1 MHAISI
7 IAGEILNMPLL
18 YNWDIHYNIICIISS
33 SNDKLIIHLFYFEES
48 IIIT

>member
-33 SNDKLIIHLFYFEES
+33 SNKLIIYLFYFEES